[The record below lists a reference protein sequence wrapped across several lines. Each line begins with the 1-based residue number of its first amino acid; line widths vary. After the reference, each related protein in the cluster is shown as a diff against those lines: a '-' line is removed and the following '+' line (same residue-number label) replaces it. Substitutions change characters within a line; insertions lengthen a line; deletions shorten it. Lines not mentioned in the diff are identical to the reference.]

1 MPLAT
6 IHPFPAR
13 MAPEVAREA
22 LDSVLPGGRVID
34 PMCGSGTVARA
45 AVEAGLRCVASDVDP
60 LAVLMARVWTRRIS
74 ATDLASGA
82 RALVSEAQALA
93 PSAIERGRDV
103 ETQRFVAYWFA
114 DAQEDQLARLST
126 VLRQQTGPIKDALC
140 LALSRIIVSK
150 GMLASLA
157 RDTSH
162 SRPHRVAVSNEFDV
176 YSGFARASR
185 YLATRLQPSRITG
198 EAEVQ
203 CDDARTLVGWQ
214 DGTFDLAVTSP
225 PYLNAIDY
233 IRGHRLALVW
243 LGYEVALLREIRA
256 TSVGAERGL
265 DDSVA
270 GCGVEPFVAL
280 QAGARMEPR
289 HLGWIRRYAADMRR
303 VLTQLRRV
311 VRKDG
316 GVVLVVGNSFLRG
329 AIVDNAGLVASL
341 AADLGLQITD
351 RSVREIPARR
361 RYLPPPGSGNGALD
375 ARLRAET
382 VLSFCV

>member
-1 MPLAT
+1 MQLAT

-22 LDSVLPGGRVID
+22 LDAVPPGGRVID

-60 LAVLMARVWTRRIS
+60 LAVLMAGVWTRRIS
-74 ATDLASGA
+74 VTDLASGA
-82 RALVSEAQALA
+82 RAVVSEAEALA
-93 PSAIERGRDV
+93 PRAIDRGRDV
-103 ETQRFVAYWFA
+103 ETQRFVSYWFA
-114 DAQEDQLARLST
+114 DAQEDKLARLST
-126 VLRQQTGPIKDALC
+126 VLQQKAGPVKDALC
-140 LALSRIIVSK
+140 LSLSRIIVSK

-162 SRPHRVAVSNEFDV
+162 SRPHRVALSNEFDV

-185 YLATRLQPSRITG
+185 YLAARLQPAKITG
-198 EAEVQ
+198 EAEVR
-203 CDDARTLVGWQ
+203 CDDARTLVGWH
-214 DGTFDLAVTSP
+214 DGAFDLAVTSP

-233 IRGHRLALVW
+233 MRGHRLALVW
-243 LGYEVALLREIRA
+243 LGYDVALLRGIRA

-265 DDSVA
+265 DDSVEV
-270 GCGVEPFVAL
+270 CGVESFIAL

-289 HLGWIRRYAADMRR
+289 HLGWIKRYAADMSR

-311 VRKDG
+311 VRKG
-316 GVVLVVGNSFLRG
+316 GRVVLVVGNSFLRG

-361 RYLPPPGSGNGALD
+361 RYLPPPGNGNGALD